1 MSPIKKYGEDRNGN
15 LIRIRTSGKKRISQ
29 VRKMPGG
36 SLQIDYDR
44 VPIDLRGKVPV
55 VLNYRGK
62 KCIGLFISSS
72 GDTARVLNENYNP
85 IGACIPFPSGRQ
97 DSPEFISNLFEC
109 LRQQYGARGKK

>member
-1 MSPIKKYGEDRNGN
+1 MSPIKKYGEDVNGN
-15 LIRIRTSGKKRISQ
+15 VKCIGILGSRRTCQAEQMPRGSLLIDYKRIPS
-29 VRKMPGG
+29 
-36 SLQIDYDR
+36 
-44 VPIDLRGKVPV
+44 DLKGKVPV
-55 VLNYRGK
+55 ILDYRGK
-62 KCIGLFISSS
+62 RCIGIYISSS